1 MLLEKFKHARFAT
14 LGRLKRV
21 LLERFKS
28 ACYIGE
34 RNLQARAAI
43 RKGRVLER
51 FSSMV
56 LRQYCDHERNTTRE
70 V

>member
-1 MLLEKFKHARFAT
+1 M
-14 LGRLKRV
+14 